1 MRDEKKLKNN
11 EIKNNFQIEY
21 FFQIKKLQL
30 REQELDMTGK
40 EIEGLMW
47 FFKGIEKNEK
57 KQTCTKLDRIT
68 MHAPPKK

>member
-1 MRDEKKLKNN
+1 LRDEKKLKNN

-40 EIEGLMW
+40 EIEGLM
-47 FFKGIEKNEK
+47 
-57 KQTCTKLDRIT
+57 
-68 MHAPPKK
+68 

>member
-1 MRDEKKLKNN
+1 
-11 EIKNNFQIEY
+11 
-21 FFQIKKLQL
+21 LQL

-40 EIEGLMW
+40 EIERLMW